1 MNPIGQ
7 ILPLTE
13 TVTPAD
19 EAAVAEVVRE
29 AWKAGTPVYPIGGGT
44 NLRYGPRPTKPGL
57 DLSLARLSGVI
68 DYPARDL
75 TITVE
80 AGITIGELARR
91 LASGRQRLPVD
102 VPHAKQ
108 ATVGGVVA
116 TSPSGPRRYHWGTM
130 RDYCIG
136 LRAIDGRGTAFSGGA
151 RVVKNA
157 AGYDLCRLLTGSLGT
172 LGVITQV
179 TLMVKATPETSA
191 LVACEVADFDAAERL
206 LAELVRSQTLPAAI
220 ELVVGPVWQ
229 EDPVLG
235 SGPDRGAGRLVVGFE
250 GTRAEVDW
258 MVGRLEEEWRALGM
272 SSPVVIRG
280 TQAGRLWDRLT
291 DSPVEKTAPD
301 GPPPVVVEI
310 RTLPGAV
317 ADTAAVAREVDP
329 GCSIHAH
336 AGDGI
341 VRVRLSME
349 PKDAAAA
356 IQRRLRPAAAAQG
369 GSAVVVSAPQDGCFD
384 QRMIWGP
391 AVDGANVMQAI
402 KDQFDPKG
410 ILNPGRFIFS

>member
-1 MNPIGQ
+1 VNPIGHF
-7 ILPLTE
+7 LPLTE

-29 AWKAGTPVYPIGGGT
+29 AWQAGTPVYPIGGGT
-44 NLRYGPRPTKPGL
+44 SLHYGPRPTQRGL
-57 DLSLARLSGVI
+57 GVSLSRLTRVI

-80 AGITIGELARR
+80 AGITIGELAKR

-102 VPHAKQ
+102 VPRAKE
-108 ATVGGVVA
+108 ATIGGVVA

-136 LRAIDGRGTAFSGGA
+136 LRAVDGRGTAFSAGG

-157 AGYDLCRLLTGSLGT
+157 AGYNICRLLTGSLGT

-179 TLMVKATPETSA
+179 TLMVKPMPETSA
-191 LVACEVADFDAAERL
+191 LTACEVADFDAAERL
-206 LAELVRSQTLPAAI
+206 LAELVRSQTLPAAV
-220 ELVVGPVWQ
+220 ELVLGPAWQ
-229 EDPVLG
+229 DDPVL
-235 SGPDRGAGRLVVGFE
+235 RAGLGRSVGRVVVGFE

-258 MVGRLEEEWRALGM
+258 MVERLDEEWRGLGI
-272 SSPVVIRG
+272 SSPVAIRG

-291 DSPVEKTAPD
+291 DSPVDRAAPD
-301 GPPPVVVEI
+301 GSTPVVVEV
-310 RTLPGAV
+310 RVLPGAV
-317 ADTAAVAREVDP
+317 VDMVGLAVQLDP

-341 VRVRLSME
+341 VRVRFSLE

-356 IQRRLRPAAAAQG
+356 VDDRLRPAVAALGGSVVVVSCPQDSRFDRLMIWDPAAQG
-369 GSAVVVSAPQDGCFD
+369 AD
-384 QRMIWGP
+384 
-391 AVDGANVMQAI
+391 VMQAI
-402 KDQFDPKG
+402 KRQFDPKG